1 MGFVPSEPGVRSP
14 GQRLSRERGM
24 IVAHRNRVQKATQH
38 MARTDKSPS
47 KQTFYF
53 TAPAATSVLL
63 AGDFT
68 HWEKNAVPMRRSKD
82 GVWSVAVALTP
93 GAHSYRF
100 IVDGQWQDDPTCS
113 IRVPNPFGTQDM
125 VRQVA

>member
-1 MGFVPSEPGVRSP
+1 
-14 GQRLSRERGM
+14 
-24 IVAHRNRVQKATQH
+24 
-38 MARTDKSPS
+38 MARTVETPK

-53 TAPAATSVLL
+53 TAPAAASVLL

-68 HWEKNAVPMRRSKD
+68 HWEKNALPMRCNKN
-82 GVWSVAVALTP
+82 GVWSVAVALAP
-93 GAHSYRF
+93 GAHAYRF
-100 IVDGQWQDDPTCS
+100 IVDGQWQDDPDCT